1 MLKYTLVQRKNLA
14 KGAAADSK
22 LFYAVSQSA
31 GRMEHEALVDAISTM
46 SSASRGDIS
55 LILDSLLIVMQQRLK
70 EGHAVRLRGVGLF
83 RIFLGSTG
91 AETEKEFTVANMKR
105 PRIMFRPDVL
115 LDKIRDDNQFERVTV
130 KTETVAVPVP
140 CDKEHVI

>member
-1 MLKYTLVQRKNLA
+1 
-14 KGAAADSK
+14 
-22 LFYAVSQSA
+22 
-31 GRMEHEALVDAISTM
+31 M